1 MVNHSKLL
9 NESFD
14 LSLSLFKKVLV
25 SFSAMGLVFPKDQ
38 SIKSFIVLS
47 KFSVHDILLPL
58 SIELLSPS
66 PFYVTKKINL
76 SQDSITRQQREQ
88 RPLKSWQMSLTNWGT
103 TIAKGSPG
111 QKTKMR
117 TEAGKTLF

>member
-14 LSLSLFKKVLV
+14 LSLSLFKKVFV

-66 PFYVTKKINL
+66 PFYVTKKINF
-76 SQDSITRQQREQ
+76 SQVRKASSSFKFIIIFIDSV
-88 RPLKSWQMSLTNWGT
+88 L
-103 TIAKGSPG
+103 
-111 QKTKMR
+111 
-117 TEAGKTLF
+117 

>member
-14 LSLSLFKKVLV
+14 LSLSLFKKALV

-38 SIKSFIVLS
+38 SIKPFIVWS

-66 PFYVTKKINL
+66 PFYVTKKINFSQVRKAL
-76 SQDSITRQQREQ
+76 SSFKFIIIFIDSV
-88 RPLKSWQMSLTNWGT
+88 L
-103 TIAKGSPG
+103 
-111 QKTKMR
+111 
-117 TEAGKTLF
+117 